1 MGGHLKVLDMSS
13 VAGIAILEL
22 TVTITEFIAAP
33 LLRLSVL
40 LANSFAMGISSVG
53 ATSDRFEVN
62 VFLVRDSESSL
73 CDCRCAALVA
83 EQVVMGLNR

>member
-1 MGGHLKVLDMSS
+1 MSS

-62 VFLVRDSESSL
+62 IFLVGDSESSL
-73 CDCRCAALVA
+73 CDCQCAALVA
-83 EQVVMGLNR
+83 EQVVMGLNQ